1 MSVRIMSAIWERA
14 PYDGGT
20 LIVLLALGDYCND
33 EGECFPNICSI
44 ARKARLGERQV
55 HNILRDLKNDGVI
68 SIQKGGGRG
77 VSNRYRIHT
86 ETLNSVSVKPDSVKP
101 ISVKSTTETLQ
112 SSSRN
117 PAICNNAI
125 RKNRQEPSRRSVH
138 HPTLE
143 DVTAYCRERRNQV
156 NPQRWFDHYSSNGWR
171 VGKNSMKDWK
181 AAVRTWEQNGANY
194 GNGNGNGN
202 RQAGL
207 LANRD
212 AARQGIMARRS
223 VDRAG

>member
-1 MSVRIMSAIWERA
+1 MSIRVMSVIWDRA

-101 ISVKSTTETLQ
+101 ISVKSYD
-112 SSSRN
+112 RN
-117 PAICNNAI
+117 PAIQFAKPCNLQQRN
-125 RKNRQEPSRRSVH
+125 KEEPSRTVIRTVKKICASPH
-138 HPTLE
+138 
-143 DVTAYCRERRNQV
+143 ARRCN
-156 NPQRWFDHYSSNGWR
+156 
-171 VGKNSMKDWK
+171 
-181 AAVRTWEQNGANY
+181 
-194 GNGNGNGN
+194 
-202 RQAGL
+202 GL
-207 LANRD
+207 LP
-212 AARQGIMARRS
+212 
-223 VDRAG
+223 